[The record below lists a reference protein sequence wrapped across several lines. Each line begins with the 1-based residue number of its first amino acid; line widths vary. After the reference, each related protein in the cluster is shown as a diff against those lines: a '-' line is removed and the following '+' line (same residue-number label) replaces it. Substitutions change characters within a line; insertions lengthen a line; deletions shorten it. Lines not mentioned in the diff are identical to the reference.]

1 MIKITPKQKAVLEYI
16 TFFYQKNG
24 YSPTLKQ
31 IAHHFKKSVP
41 TIHQYVKILTEN
53 GWLEHYLGQ
62 KRSFIPKTSSSSTP
76 TSFRRQVRIGI
87 VGFGIVGQ
95 AVEYGF
101 SNQEIHIY
109 DKYKKSEKLDEVAK
123 KSDYIFICLPT
134 PIRADGSGID
144 LSIIEENIEEIARL
158 AAGTDKIIVI
168 KSTVIPGTTKKLMKK
183 YSKCF
188 FCFNPEFLTERAFL
202 QDFINADRIIIGVE
216 NDLVF
221 RRVSSIYQMIMP
233 KTPIFQT
240 DPTTAEM
247 VKYMAN
253 CFLATKVIFANE
265 MYDICTAL
273 GIKYEEVKKMVVADS
288 RIYDSH
294 LDVTTLRGFGGK
306 CFPKDLLAL
315 RALAKKLGCD
325 SQILDSV
332 WSKNLKIRKTH
343 DWEEIPFAVSSKA
356 FGHRG

>member
-1 MIKITPKQKAVLEYI
+1 MIKITPKQKAILEYI
-16 TFFYQKNG
+16 TFFYQKNN
-24 YSPTLKQ
+24 YSPTLSQ
-31 IAHHFKKSVP
+31 IAHYFKKSVP

-53 GWLEHYLGQ
+53 GWLEHFPDQ
-62 KRSFIPKTSSSSTP
+62 KRGFIPKISTP
-76 TSFRRQVRIGI
+76 LTNPISQRRIRMGIIGY
-87 VGFGIVGQ
+87 GIVGQ

-109 DKYKKSEKLDEVAK
+109 DKYKKSEKLDEVVK

-134 PIRADGSGID
+134 PIKADESGID
-144 LSIIEENIEEIARL
+144 LSIIEENIKQTARL
-158 AAGTDKIIVI
+158 ANGTDKIIVI

-183 YSKCF
+183 YPKCF

-202 QDFINADRIIIGVE
+202 QDFINADRIIIGAE

-233 KTPIFQT
+233 KTSIFQT

-273 GIKYEEVKKMVVADS
+273 GVKYEEVKKMVVADS
-288 RIYDSH
+288 RIHDSH
-294 LDVTTLRGFGGK
+294 LDVTTVRGFGGK

-315 RALAKKLGCD
+315 RALAKKLDCD
-325 SQILDSV
+325 TKILDSV
-332 WSKNLKIRKTH
+332 WQKNLKIRKTH
-343 DWEEIPFAVSSKA
+343 DWEEIPFAVSTKA